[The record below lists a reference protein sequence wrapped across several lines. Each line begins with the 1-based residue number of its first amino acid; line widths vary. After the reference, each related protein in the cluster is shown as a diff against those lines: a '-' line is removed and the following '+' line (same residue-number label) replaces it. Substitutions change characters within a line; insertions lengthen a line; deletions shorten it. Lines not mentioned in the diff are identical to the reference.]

1 MEKIKVTIWNE
12 FRHEKTDEHA
22 RTLYPNGIH
31 ATIGEFLSK
40 DEEIEVRLAA
50 LDDPE
55 QGLPDS
61 LLNDTDVLIWWGHM
75 AHGEVKD
82 ELVTKIQRRV
92 LLGRMSFIAL
102 HSAHHSKPFRAIL
115 GTTGNLQWG
124 RNQREIMWNLLP
136 THPIAAGIPQ
146 SFFIEEEELYAEPF
160 FIPQP
165 TELIFGSWYED
176 GYIFRAGMTFLRDA
190 GKVFYF
196 QPGHETYPTYNENE
210 YVRTVIRNAV
220 RYVAPPAGLNPR
232 LDCPH
237 VGELERVPDCDRI
250 DH

>member
-1 MEKIKVTIWNE
+1 M
-12 FRHEKTDEHA
+12 
-22 RTLYPNGIH
+22 
-31 ATIGEFLSK
+31 
-40 DEEIEVRLAA
+40 
-50 LDDPE
+50 
-55 QGLPDS
+55 
-61 LLNDTDVLIWWGHM
+61 
-75 AHGEVKD
+75 
-82 ELVTKIQRRV
+82 TKIQRRV

-196 QPGHETYPTYNENE
+196 QPGHETCPSFHNP
-210 YVRTVIRNAV
+210 YVQRIITNAV
-220 RYVAPPAGLNPR
+220 HWAKPVNPGY
-232 LDCPH
+232 DIHDFCPH
-237 VGELERVPDCDRI
+237 PIYNYDDVEAAGKLKKNCCRPVEQQLNI
-250 DH
+250 KIK

>member
-22 RTLYPNGIH
+22 RALYPNGIH

-160 FIPQP
+160 FIPQLKKILHF
-165 TELIFGSWYED
+165 TKLTIIHINITNKTS
-176 GYIFRAGMTFLRDA
+176 
-190 GKVFYF
+190 
-196 QPGHETYPTYNENE
+196 
-210 YVRTVIRNAV
+210 AV
-220 RYVAPPAGLNPR
+220 RIR
-232 LDCPH
+232 LDKNTSFTIAS
-237 VGELERVPDCDRI
+237 VSAILYENMLYSR
-250 DH
+250 